1 MIGAFSREAKN
12 VKDNEAEVNEHH
24 DQNNAGLAASM
35 RFGTRSLYDKHTRQ
49 SAAKHQTQWP
59 PFTPRIRSLIALR
72 LTSIEKI
79 KAFTNQRDR
88 CFNQLL
94 LEELGSAQKPIPRL
108 SKFFLNLAF
117 STRQKRERRHFCC
130 DGCWRKRHSSS
141 ATNFARDVV
150 NKMGAEL

>member
-1 MIGAFSREAKN
+1 MAYAALEST
-12 VKDNEAEVNEHH
+12 DWHPS
-24 DQNNAGLAASM
+24 LA
-35 RFGTRSLYDKHTRQ
+35 RDEGPI
-49 SAAKHQTQWP
+49 QTQ
-59 PFTPRIRSLIALR
+59 I
-72 LTSIEKI
+72 LTL
-79 KAFTNQRDR
+79 QH
-88 CFNQLL
+88 L
-94 LEELGSAQKPIPRL
+94 LECSNGNGYIMLPVDWLTECVVPRASCDLSEAARQALIVELGSAQKPIPRL